1 MNFIPGGYSYPEWG
15 VANPGNENQMIGGT
29 DEFASSSNP
38 HMTRSSAGRQGT
50 GPSSMSVDL
59 RMAPQAEVVQR
70 VSPVGQPQVTPEGGI
85 GGLPS
90 PDPLGQILM
99 EHDGHETDSVST
111 PSSATQRLPSPNF
124 MEASSSSAQI
134 LVSSG
139 QSNETPTAITEGLQ
153 QMESLTLQQDT
164 SSTDVSHE
172 HTPVHAEAR
181 PATAPASAPP
191 RSSQSKKPTSRPASA
206 GRVPR
211 EKGEG
216 STRRKK
222 RESPM
227 RATEDAEIPHP
238 TVADKPQ
245 GALSPVPPSRR
256 LSSIVVATRG

>member
-15 VANPGNENQMIGGT
+15 VANPGDENQMIGGT
-29 DEFASSSNP
+29 DEFANISNP
-38 HMTRSSAGRQGT
+38 HVTRSSAGGQGT

-70 VSPVGQPQVTPEGGI
+70 VSPVGQPQVTPAGGI
-85 GGLPS
+85 GGPPS
-90 PDPLGQILM
+90 PDPQGQTLM
-99 EHDGHETDSVST
+99 EHDGHETDSVCT
-111 PSSATQRLPSPNF
+111 PSPAAQRSPSPNF
-124 MEASSSSAQI
+124 MEAPSSSAQV

-153 QMESLTLQQDT
+153 QMESLTLQQGT
-164 SSTDVSHE
+164 GSADVSRE

-191 RSSQSKKPTSRPASA
+191 RSARSKKPTSRPASA

-211 EKGEG
+211 EKGEA

-222 RESPM
+222 RESPV

-245 GALSPVPPSRR
+245 GALSPVQPSRR
-256 LSSIVVATRG
+256 LSSIVVAPRG